1 MGWFLLRLVDLFD
14 AYSLH
19 IISRNHSTFLLINL
33 QELKFVESKILQK
46 YVIYQKKL
54 LSFTEPYF
62 EKLHVSNFAF
72 FLSLKTNLAKNKS
85 HKVRITVVNFD
96 IDFIIFDSKF

>member
-1 MGWFLLRLVDLFD
+1 MSAILL
-14 AYSLH
+14 
-19 IISRNHSTFLLINL
+19 
-33 QELKFVESKILQK
+33 
-46 YVIYQKKL
+46 
-54 LSFTEPYF
+54 
-62 EKLHVSNFAF
+62 F